1 MKRNAKRKKRMTLSL
16 TSVLILEKSI
26 KSLFLLAIILLVRPI
41 LNKKAFRSASIIL
54 WVFLLIYLISP
65 YELKIGIE
73 SVKGNSI
80 LLAITNF
87 FDSSLGWLANE
98 IGSIFFK
105 LNRLIGSILIFTY
118 LIIKI
123 YKFNKVMKGSTLTQ
137 NTLCKKKIREFGL
150 KRKVEI
156 YINNNLKT
164 PLTFGILRPKIILQ
178 DHILVDEKL
187 LDHVLIHELIHIKKF
202 HILINHM
209 INIVACLYW
218 FNPLLWLSLKYLD
231 QDIEINCDKLVVEN
245 LGDTIKNRKAYC
257 SSMLKLVEREFYG
270 NNLYLK
276 LNPNIERMEIIK
288 IWKKTLLGLISFILA
303 FTLSLPAFANVTDL
317 SQDRVYTK
325 GEVVNNIE
333 VNIDNRVQ
341 TISDEEYEKLE
352 LGKLSVREFGLA
364 NVDEQIKLGSF
375 EKISYEFELNDDKN
389 EAFIINLKDMSCSG
403 GIKYQ
408 VFIEEDGEII
418 YNGNF
423 ASDSILKV
431 KGQKGSAYII
441 TVSNEYNKKLLGEV
455 SINTYA
461 SK

>member
-1 MKRNAKRKKRMTLSL
+1 MTLSL
-16 TSVLILEKSI
+16 TSVFILEKSI

-54 WVFLLIYLISP
+54 WIVLLVYLISP
-65 YELKIGIE
+65 YELEIGIE
-73 SVKGNSI
+73 SIKGNSI

-87 FDSSLGWLANE
+87 LDSSLGWLINK

-137 NTLCKKKIREFGL
+137 NTLCKKKIKEFGL

-178 DHILVDEKL
+178 DHILADEKL
-187 LDHVLIHELIHIKKF
+187 LDHVLIHELMHIRKF
-202 HILINHM
+202 HILLNHLA
-209 INIVACLYW
+209 NIIACIYW
-218 FNPLLWLSLKYLD
+218 YNPLLWLSLKYLD

-245 LGDTIKNRKAYC
+245 LGDTVKNRKAYC
-257 SSMLKLVEREFYG
+257 SSMLKLVERGFYE

-276 LNPNIERMEIIK
+276 LNPNLIRMEIIK

-303 FTLSLPAFANVTDL
+303 FTLSLPVFAIVTDL
-317 SQDRVYTK
+317 SQDRVDTQ

-333 VNIDNRVQ
+333 VNNGERVEI
-341 TISDEEYEKLE
+341 ISDEDYEKLE
-352 LGKLSVREFGLA
+352 LGKLSSKKSDLEKVNEK
-364 NVDEQIKLGSF
+364 IKLGSF
-375 EKISYEFELNDDKN
+375 DHTSYEFEINNDKN
-389 EAFIINLKDMSCSG
+389 EGFIINLKNMTCPG
-403 GIKYQ
+403 GIQ
-408 VFIEEDGEII
+408 CSVIIEEDGEII
-418 YNGNF
+418 YKRRF
-423 ASDSILKV
+423 AADSTLKV
-431 KGQKGSAYII
+431 KTQKGSAYIV
-441 TVSNEYNKKLLGEV
+441 TVCNESNKKLSGKV
-455 SINTYA
+455 KINSYVI
-461 SK
+461 